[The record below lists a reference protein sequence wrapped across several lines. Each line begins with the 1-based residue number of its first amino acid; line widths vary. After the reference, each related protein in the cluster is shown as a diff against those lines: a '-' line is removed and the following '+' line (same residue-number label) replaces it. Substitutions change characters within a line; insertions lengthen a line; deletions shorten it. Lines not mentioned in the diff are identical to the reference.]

1 MFSSVVI
8 GDRKLIISLLV
19 VETILENALQV
30 EIDRRNL
37 IQADPEITRIRIRRL
52 EVENSAIDMMRS
64 GRQQEEQSI
73 NIGQHTRKL
82 CKET

>member
-8 GDRKLIISLLV
+8 SDQQFIISILA
-19 VETILENALQV
+19 VEKILESALQV

-37 IQADPEITRIRIRRL
+37 IKADPEITRIRIRRL
-52 EVENSAIDMMRS
+52 EEENSAIDMMRS
-64 GRQQEEQSI
+64 GRQEEEQSI